1 MSNLTSVDAHTLESV
16 TGGAST
22 TPTTKSTTQSTSSDL
37 LSTLTSLSN
46 TIKDIG
52 TAAKTS
58 GFSSTEMLML
68 GLLFSQNRQVNVFV
82 RRPYW

>member
-1 MSNLTSVDAHTLESV
+1 MSNLLTPVDAHTLQSV
-16 TGGAST
+16 TGGANTTST
-22 TPTTKSTTQSTSSDL
+22 TACSTSSDL

-52 TAAKTS
+52 SVAKTS

-68 GLLFSQNRQVNVFV
+68 GLLFNQNRQVNVFV
-82 RRPYW
+82 RRPFW